1 MNRCTISMAALAL
14 LAGAAVAQTSPSP
27 QSGQAGT
34 SGTTNAPA
42 TTGSTSATNQI
53 TPQEETAIKGQIT
66 KDAQPSSAA
75 PSGFTA
81 AEGATLPQAVVIHE
95 IPAEV
100 AGGPG
105 LSYATIGNKAVV
117 VDPQRK
123 VVAII
128 EMK

>member
-1 MNRCTISMAALAL
+1 M
-14 LAGAAVAQTSPSP
+14 
-27 QSGQAGT
+27 
-34 SGTTNAPA
+34 NAPA

-53 TPQEETAIKGQIT
+53 TPQEEAEIKRQVT
-66 KDAQPSSAA
+66 KDARPSSVA
-75 PSGFTA
+75 PSGFAA